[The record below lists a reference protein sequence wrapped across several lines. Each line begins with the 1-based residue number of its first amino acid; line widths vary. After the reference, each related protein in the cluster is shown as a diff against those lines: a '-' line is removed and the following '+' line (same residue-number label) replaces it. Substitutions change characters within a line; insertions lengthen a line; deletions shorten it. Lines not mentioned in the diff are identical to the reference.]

1 MGRPIG
7 ISFFDLR
14 LRAVF
19 FAPSQLA
26 FTNNRRPRIAVLT
39 LLALLAIAEPVSAQV
54 QAKRLVAPLDYLGSD
69 YKNAVQDGKIV
80 SEDEFQELQEF
91 AKRSL
96 ELLVQLKKAEQGD
109 KAGIEQDLKT
119 LALQVENKADAK
131 AVVALAL
138 WLPTTPLS
146 IPEAIPVLGLYPT
159 VETLTA
165 QGLMLC
171 AFLAT
176 TVWMARERNKA
187 R

>member
-1 MGRPIG
+1 MIRAFEV
-7 ISFFDLR
+7 SWLALR
-14 LRAVF
+14 RSSLFSTPAE
-19 FAPSQLA
+19 LA
-26 FTNNRRPRIAVLT
+26 LGNGRRPRIAVLT
-39 LLALLAIAEPVSAQV
+39 LLALLAIAESVSAQV
-54 QAKRLVAPLDYLGSD
+54 QAKRLVALLDYLGSD
-69 YKNAVQDGKIV
+69 YKNAVQDGKII
-80 SEDEFQELQEF
+80 SEDEFQEMQEF

-96 ELLVQLKKAEQGD
+96 ELLVQPKKAEQGD

-138 WLPTTPLS
+138 WVQTTPLS
-146 IPEAIPVLGLYPT
+146 IPEAIPVLGIYPT

-165 QGLMLC
+165 QALMLC

-176 TVWMARERNKA
+176 TVSMARERNKA